1 MALSFTLR
9 QLYYFVAVGEA
20 GSIANASGRVNVSSP
35 SLSTAISRLEEV
47 FGVKLFI
54 RQPAQGL
61 SLTPGGRQFYS
72 AGKELLENAQSLHD
86 IANDIAE
93 RCQGP
98 IFIGCLVTI
107 APFILVEIRRSF
119 ESRNPQAYVRQID
132 AHQGDLIKMLR
143 RADIDVALTYN
154 LSIPQDV
161 EFEPLPPLPAHA
173 LFSPDHQITGSPNG
187 KV

>member
-20 GSIANASGRVNVSSP
+20 GSIAEASGRVNVSSP

-47 FGVKLFI
+47 FGVELFI

-72 AGKELLENAQSLHD
+72 AAKELLENAQSLHD

-119 ESRNPQAYVRQID
+119 ESTNPQAYVRQTD

-161 EFEPLPPLPAHA
+161 EFEPLRPLPAHA
-173 LFSPDHQITGSPNG
+173 LFSPDHLITGSPNG